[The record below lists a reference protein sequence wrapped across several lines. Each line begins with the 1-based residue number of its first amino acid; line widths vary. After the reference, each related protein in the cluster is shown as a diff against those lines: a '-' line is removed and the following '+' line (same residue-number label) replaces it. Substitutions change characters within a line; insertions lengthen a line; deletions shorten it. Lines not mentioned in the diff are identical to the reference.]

1 VTAPGRKGLDDFT
14 KLLIGLFLTP
24 APFEIAIGVVKGDS
38 YDFRRLGVI
47 VAALAVLASLLWVLR
62 SRAWWYPQSVVGY
75 YLVVIGLA
83 MVTFGVVSAIW
94 DQQVRGITRWN
105 SGAELAI
112 SSLFPLLGMLLV
124 MSGVFLVRDRHKR
137 AREELD
143 TPLPRSIN
151 SVKLIKGSWVWKSE
165 LANSIRGTDALIAKC
180 QEYLGTKDLH
190 FVSLFRREGDCLF
203 YVDLFDNDAL
213 EPLVR
218 VDPSDVR
225 GHYVRHARHIRY
237 LVGKLDKRLSDLD
250 TGSLVRVILDVERG
264 AIFYYEL
271 GTEGFLIGVTLDQ
284 EQVDPT
290 DWKMSR
296 LANDLLRLRGRKE
309 DDDFYRLC
317 PVCGSSNRPH
327 GHAPG
332 TASGNVV
339 PLPRPKETGS

>member
-1 VTAPGRKGLDDFT
+1 MTAPARRGPDDFT
-14 KLLIGLFLTP
+14 KLIIGLFLTP
-24 APFEIAIGVVKGDS
+24 APFEIAIGIVKGES

-47 VAALAVLASLLWVLR
+47 VAAVAILAAVLYVLR
-62 SRAWWYPQSVVGY
+62 SRTWWYPQSVVGY
-75 YLVVIGLA
+75 YLVLIGLA
-83 MVTFGVVSAIW
+83 MASFGVVAGIW

-105 SGAELAI
+105 SGAELTI
-112 SSLFPLLGMLLV
+112 SSLFPLLGTLLIF
-124 MSGVFLVRDRHKR
+124 SGVFLVRDRHKR

-151 SVKLIKGSWVWKSE
+151 SVKLIKGSWVWRSE
-165 LANSIRGTDALIAKC
+165 LTNSIRGIDALIAKC
-180 QEYLGTKDLH
+180 QDYLGTNDLH
-190 FVSLFRREGDCLF
+190 FVSLFRKEGDCLF

-218 VDPSDVR
+218 VEPGDVR

-290 DWKMSR
+290 DWKMSK
-296 LANDLLRLRGRKE
+296 LANDLLRMRGRKE

-317 PVCGSSNRPH
+317 PVCGASNRPH
-327 GHAPG
+327 GHQPVA
-332 TASGNVV
+332 ADNVV
-339 PLPRPKETGS
+339 PLPRKDAG